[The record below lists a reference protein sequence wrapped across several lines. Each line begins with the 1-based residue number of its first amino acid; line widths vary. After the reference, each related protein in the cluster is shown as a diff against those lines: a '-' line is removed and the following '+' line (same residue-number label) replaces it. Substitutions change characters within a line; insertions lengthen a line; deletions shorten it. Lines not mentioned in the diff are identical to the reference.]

1 MASKSQIS
9 FNRTQIEKNHECT
22 RRNAKSQD
30 VESRSVCGREDGEP
44 LIKFVMVRHGEVC
57 DAVGRQGADLAK
69 GEPSCPEN
77 DQGVCTPPPVKQLD

>member
-1 MASKSQIS
+1 
-9 FNRTQIEKNHECT
+9 
-22 RRNAKSQD
+22 
-30 VESRSVCGREDGEP
+30 
-44 LIKFVMVRHGEVC
+44 MVRQGEVC